1 MARTKPIPV
10 RRETSSEY
18 ISKHDRV
25 LKSTKSADSQANG
38 KDQNGTLADL
48 KRDDAP
54 PEAGV
59 FQLMI
64 AVAGIYA
71 SL

>member
-1 MARTKPIPV
+1 MARTKPVPV

-25 LKSTKSADSQANG
+25 LKSAKFAENQVNG
-38 KDQNGTLADL
+38 GKNDGLVADL
-48 KRDDAP
+48 KRDTAP
-54 PEAGV
+54 AEAGAV
-59 FQLMI
+59 QLVI